1 MLQVLFKTSGVVAF
15 HNEGSKF
22 DRQEEPEIEMWEQS
36 VGGDLMKLAGSSML

>member
-22 DRQEEPEIEMWEQS
+22 DRKGGPEIEKWEQS
-36 VGGDLMKLAGSSML
+36 VGGDLMKLTGSSML